1 MFWYHVKSSIKSIRA
16 NSKFSIINISGFAFG
31 ISVCLAISLFL
42 IHEFS
47 YDRYYENSNR
57 IVRVNNS
64 ETNMS
69 MIDYHVK
76 DILVENFPEVQ
87 KACLSLIIDHPIP
100 VTIGKIG
107 YISDGIMSA
116 DNDFFEMFSI
126 KTIASLSDKPFSDLN
141 SAVVTKSFA
150 GKIFGSEDPI
160 GKEIVILSVF
170 PVTVTGVIE
179 DFPSNSSFS
188 SGLILNAENDNF
200 KFFRMSHFRP
210 FQIYLQ
216 LDNNTS
222 PDEFVSHLNA
232 NPDLLR
238 PYVEKVDFIEM
249 KNIYL
254 KDNTIGFMG
263 TEARVG
269 NPGLLRLLT
278 TIALLILFLAIINY
292 INLTVSQQ
300 IIKGRIIGIRKAI
313 GARRSDIICQS
324 IFESIVLTSI
334 SFILGIILVMIFL
347 PWYELIFSIS
357 LDINVLFGFPY
368 NVLLIMA
375 IILVGI
381 ISGSGPAIVL
391 SAINPVRVLSGST
404 VLTGNRQF
412 FRNSLTVFQFA
423 VSIVLISCVMI
434 VQKQVQYVKYTNPG
448 FKAEQLLRLDLP
460 LMIGKNDQRP
470 HILMDE
476 FSKSPYILNL
486 SATQGVPGMI
496 TNYMDFSIENT
507 DFNIVAP
514 TLLVDT
520 FFLETFDLNII
531 RGRDLMP
538 EDYGNVCMINEAAWK
553 YFQFE
558 DLDNKRFD
566 KFGGLEIIGVLNDF
580 HYSSLHNLIEPMVIV
595 FTPDEGINFI
605 NIRFEGMNAVPV
617 LAYIEEIWREVMPGE
632 PLQIHFY
639 DELFASMYRE
649 EERFA
654 GGIGL
659 FALLA
664 VVISCMGILGLAIFA
679 TERRTKEIGIRKVN
693 GAKITEVM
701 LMLNSDFVK
710 WVGIAFII
718 AVPVSWYAMDRW
730 LQNFAYRTGLS
741 WWVFILAGVLALG
754 IALVTV
760 AWQSWKA
767 ARRNPVEAL
776 RYE

>member
-1 MFWYHVKSSIKSIRA
+1 MFWYYLRSSIQSIRA
-16 NSKFSIINISGFAFG
+16 NTKFSIINILGFAFG
-31 ISVCLAISLFL
+31 VSVCLAISLFL

-47 YDRYYENSNR
+47 YDRYYENSSR
-57 IVRVNNS
+57 IVRLNNS

-69 MIDYHVK
+69 MIDYRVK

-87 KACLSLIIDHPIP
+87 KACLSLSIQHPIP
-100 VTIGKIG
+100 VTYGKTGHIC
-107 YISDGIMSA
+107 DEIMSA

-126 KTIASLSDKPFSDLN
+126 TSLAGKSDKPFSDLN

-160 GKEIVILSVF
+160 DKEIIIMSVF

-188 SGLILNAENDNF
+188 AGLILNAENDNF
-200 KFFRMSHFRP
+200 KFYRMSHFRP

-222 PDEFVSHLNA
+222 PDELALHVNS
-232 NPDLLR
+232 NPDLLK
-238 PYVEKVDFIEM
+238 PYVERVSFIEL

-254 KDNTIGFMG
+254 RDNTVGFSG
-263 TEARVG
+263 AEARMG

-278 TIALLILFLAIINY
+278 TIALLVLSLAVINY

-300 IIKGRIIGIRKAI
+300 IKKSRIIGIRKAV
-313 GARRSDIICQS
+313 GARRSDIIYQS
-324 IFESIVLTSI
+324 IIESVVITSI
-334 SFILGIILVMIFL
+334 AFILGIVLVMVFL

-357 LDINVLFGFPY
+357 LDIQLLFTFPY
-368 NVLLIMA
+368 IVLLTLA

-391 SAINPVRVLSGST
+391 SSISPVRVLSGSS

-412 FRNSLTVFQFA
+412 FRNSLTVFQFT

-434 VQKQVQYVKYTNPG
+434 VQKQVYYVKYTNPG

-460 LMIGKNDQRP
+460 IMIGKDDKRP
-470 HILMDE
+470 GILIDE
-476 FSKSPYILNL
+476 FSKSPYVLNL
-486 SATQGVPGMI
+486 TATQGVPGMV
-496 TNYMDFSIENT
+496 TNYMDFSIENS

-520 FFLETFDLNII
+520 SFIKTFELNII
-531 RGRDLMP
+531 RGRDLLP
-538 EDYGNVCMINEAAWK
+538 ADYGNVCMINEAAWK
-553 YFQFE
+553 HFQFE
-558 DLDNKRFD
+558 NLENKRLN
-566 KFGGLEIIGVLNDF
+566 KYGGLEIIGVLNDF
-580 HYSSLHNLIEPMVIV
+580 HYSSLHNLIEPVVII
-595 FTPDEGINFI
+595 FTPNEGINFI
-605 NIRFEGMNAVPV
+605 NIRFEGRNAVPV
-617 LAYIEEIWREVMPGE
+617 LAYIQEIWQEVMPGE

-693 GAKITEVM
+693 GAKVTQVM
-701 LMLNSDFVK
+701 FMLNRDFVK
-710 WVGIAFII
+710 WVGIAFIVAI
-718 AVPVSWYAMDRW
+718 PVSWYSMDRW
-730 LQNFAYRTGLS
+730 LQNFAYRTELS
-741 WWVFILAGVLALG
+741 WWIFALAGVMALF
-754 IALVTV
+754 IALLTV
-760 AWQSWKA
+760 SWQSWRA